1 MQEFSNQNSK
11 YRYILT
17 VIDVFSKFAWVQ
29 PLINKTSGSI
39 INAFKLIFNDGRKPK
54 FLRTD
59 QGTEFKN
66 QYFKNFMNRE
76 NIVHFT
82 SNNKDVKCA
91 VVERFNRTLKSR
103 MFKYF
108 TSKGTRK
115 YIDILND
122 LVTAYNSSF
131 HRSIKMSPIDVNHQ
145 NSNIVFF
152 NLYGVK
158 SINEL
163 KQKRSKVLL
172 SPKTLVRKQYIFTP
186 FDKSY
191 YPNWTDQIFEVETA
205 KSGPVKT
212 VYSIS
217 DDSSQKYYPEQL
229 QKVKNNL
236 YRVEKVIRR
245 RIFKGKRQSF
255 VKWLGYP
262 ANYNS
267 WIDDS
272 EIIKL

>member
-1 MQEFSNQNSK
+1 
-11 YRYILT
+11 
-17 VIDVFSKFAWVQ
+17 
-29 PLINKTSGSI
+29 
-39 INAFKLIFNDGRKPK
+39 
-54 FLRTD
+54 
-59 QGTEFKN
+59 
-66 QYFKNFMNRE
+66 
-76 NIVHFT
+76 
-82 SNNKDVKCA
+82 
-91 VVERFNRTLKSR
+91 

-115 YIDILND
+115 YTDVLND
-122 LVTAYNSSF
+122 LISAYNSSF
-131 HRSIKMSPIDVNHQ
+131 HRSIKMRPIDVIQQ
-145 NSNIVFF
+145 NSDIVFY

-163 KQKRSKVLL
+163 KQKRSKVTLK
-172 SPKTLVRKQYIFTP
+172 PKTLVRKKYIFTP

-191 YPNWTDQIFEVETA
+191 YPNWTDQIYEVESV
-205 KSGPVKT
+205 KSGPIKT

-245 RIFKGKRQSF
+245 IFRGKKQSF

-262 ANYNS
+262 SNYNS
-267 WIDDS
+267 WINDTDV
-272 EIIKL
+272 KL